1 MPEKRE
7 GGREGRGG
15 VMMKSCQLRAIE
27 EKRERDGVNEE
38 GWEGGSSATEEGER
52 RGEGG
57 WVVGEEG

>member
-1 MPEKRE
+1 M
-7 GGREGRGG
+7 EGRGG